1 MNTTA
6 EHRTYVVPGELRAD
20 LLALLI
26 EEGAVDVLLASPGL
40 LPKSFEGYAEVARQ
54 PHQRIPAPVGFAH
67 RAVMLEFFAAQI
79 DSLPQED
86 RWRQLIRSWIR
97 RIDEGGAK
105 FFQYMQE
112 PLFSRLI
119 SRADKSLVPSGPL
132 TLEFANAA
140 PGRELTLT
148 LSGETHAEARRWFEQ
163 HRSNAVDITSDVR
176 AILANSWAGDLV
188 SPEDV
193 YYKVLAE
200 YFRETLDGMD
210 LEADDNP
217 MLKFMTEFQADAYQ
231 YAKGIMRRFGGV
243 FLSDVVG
250 LGKTYIA
257 LALLKYLQDQL
268 GLHAVVVAPPAV
280 CPTWQELAA
289 EFRVELR
296 TVSFGKI
303 EELNDFSDR
312 EVLVIDESHNFRNSN
327 TERYEQLAAWLRP
340 AANVPSE
347 RRVILLSAT
356 PQNNRPVDV
365 LHQLKTFP
373 DNFVRLPYRG
383 ETLEKYFKAV
393 QGGAESLTSLLQHVV
408 VRRTRRFLQQAY
420 PNATLRRRV
429 GPGRYV
435 TEPLKFPTRVSG
447 PEQCLRYSIEATY
460 SKGVYERIL
469 ETLASLK
476 YPLYGIAGYVRKE
489 HADDPRLVGMN
500 RAGHSLRGLFKVLLL
515 KRLESSVAAFKKSLE
530 RLRDRLTYSLQRLS
544 QGQVV
549 VRILSAGSGA
559 EEMEDGDDEVMLA
572 SMFDAQ
578 RLHRDLAD
586 DLERVS
592 GLAAKVEAVMLM
604 EDAKLDRLK
613 AWLQARPPTRHRTL
627 IFTQF
632 ADTAL
637 YLGEKLDGLFGRME
651 VVTGNRG
658 NILRA
663 AKHFAPRANRADV
676 PAEEQID
683 LLIATDTMSEG
694 MNLQDADTL
703 INYDLHWNPVRL
715 IQRAGRIDRI
725 GSTNEEIYIA
735 SFLPARELE
744 RQLRLE
750 EVLRARITEFLKVF
764 GEDSEVL
771 PSEERIEV
779 ALAVDAYTGQAF
791 EKADAS
797 DELDGLGRHAERII
811 LLRRNEPERYSAIL
825 AMRPGR
831 RALSLAKAPGLCAL
845 RLAWYWGFFQA
856 QGEEIARLDDLVGL
870 DGLYKHKQAG
880 SVEGAGLRAA
890 ESGSLDLLVE
900 KARKGFEQEARLI
913 REQRAQPTLDPVEEW
928 LRRSLEAYRI
938 TCVVSRKGLCDEMVQ
953 WVLAGQHKNALKR
966 AARGWRREELAGE
979 ALFQEMRGIL
989 RRYPL
994 VNEDLGEVSVVG
1006 CVVGQRPETI
1016 S

>member
-1 MNTTA
+1 MNATT
-6 EHRTYVVPGELRAD
+6 ESRTYVAPGELRAD
-20 LLALLI
+20 LLALLA
-26 EEGAVDVLLASPGL
+26 EESAVDVLLTSPGL
-40 LPKSFEGYAEVARQ
+40 LPKSFEGYTELARQ
-54 PHQRIPAPVGFAH
+54 PHQRLPASVGFAH
-67 RAVMLEFFAAQI
+67 RTVVLEFFAAQI
-79 DSLPQED
+79 DSLSQEE
-86 RWRQLIRSWIR
+86 RWQQLILRWIG
-97 RIDEGGAK
+97 RIDEGSAK

-119 SRADKSLVPSGPL
+119 SRADKSMVPTGPL
-132 TLEFANAA
+132 TLEFANAL
-140 PGRELTLT
+140 PGHELALT
-148 LSGETHAEARRWFEQ
+148 LSGEAHVGARTWFEQ

-176 AILANSWAGDLV
+176 AILADSWAGNLV
-188 SPEDV
+188 SPDDV

-217 MLKFMTEFQADAYQ
+217 MLAFMTEFQADAYQ

-268 GLHAVVVAPPAV
+268 GLHAVVVAPPAL
-280 CPTWQELAA
+280 CPTWQDLAA

-296 TVSFGKI
+296 TVSYGKL
-303 EELNDFSDR
+303 EKLNEFSDR

-340 AANVPSE
+340 DPNVPSD

-373 DNFVRLPYRG
+373 DNFLRLPYRG
-383 ETLEKYFKAV
+383 ETLERYFKAV
-393 QGGAESLTSLLQHVV
+393 QNGAESLTSLLQHVV

-447 PEQCLRYSIEATY
+447 PNQCLRYSIEATY
-460 SKGVYERIL
+460 GKGVYEKIID
-469 ETLASLK
+469 TLASLK
-476 YPLYGIAGYVRKE
+476 YPLHGIAGYVRRE
-489 HADDPRLVGMN
+489 HADDPRLVGVS
-500 RAGHSLRGLFKVLLL
+500 RVSHSLRGLFKVLLL

-530 RLRDRLTYSLQRLS
+530 RLRERLTFSLQRLS

-549 VRILSAGSGA
+549 VRVVSAGSGA
-559 EEMEDGDDEVMLA
+559 EEVEEGDDEVMPA
-572 SMFDAQ
+572 SMFDSQ

-592 GLAAKVEAVMLM
+592 GLTAKVEAVMLM
-604 EDAKLDRLK
+604 EDAKLDRLRS
-613 AWLQARPPTRHRTL
+613 WLRARSPTHHRTL

-651 VVTGNRG
+651 VVTGASG
-658 NILRA
+658 NILRV
-663 AKHFAPRANRADV
+663 AKRFAPRANRAEV
-676 PAEEQID
+676 SSEEQID
-683 LLIATDTMSEG
+683 LLIATDVMSEG

-725 GSTNEEIYIA
+725 GSTNEEIHIA

-744 RQLRLE
+744 SQLRLE

-771 PSEERIEV
+771 PSDERIEV
-779 ALAVDAYTGQAF
+779 ASAADAYSGQAF
-791 EKADAS
+791 EQADAS

-811 LLRRNEPERYSAIL
+811 LLRRQEPERYSAIL

-831 RALSLAKAPGLCAL
+831 RALSHTKAPGLCAL

-856 QGEEIARLDDLVGL
+856 QGGEIARLDDLVGL
-870 DGLYKHKQAG
+870 DGLYRHKQACG
-880 SVEGAGLRAA
+880 VEGSGLRAA
-890 ESGSLDLLVE
+890 GSRSLDMLVE
-900 KARKGFEQEARLI
+900 KARKGFEREARII
-913 REQRAQPTLDPVEEW
+913 REQRAQPSLDPVEEW
-928 LRRSLEAYRI
+928 LQRSLEAYRR
-938 TCVVSRKGLCDEMVQ
+938 TCVASRKGLCDEMVQ

-994 VNEDLGEVSVVG
+994 VNEELGEVSVVG
-1006 CVVGQRPETI
+1006 CVMGQSSEA
-1016 S
+1016 SS